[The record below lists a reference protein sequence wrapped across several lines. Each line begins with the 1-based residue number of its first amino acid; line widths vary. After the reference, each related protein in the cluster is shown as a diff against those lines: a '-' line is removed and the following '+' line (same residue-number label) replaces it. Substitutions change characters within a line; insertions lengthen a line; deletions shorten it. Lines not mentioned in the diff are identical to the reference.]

1 MSFMNKSNIFIL
13 LIALQLLQVFA
24 GGSGLSFDVNRA
36 TAYMIAGNCYINPGL
51 TVSGSSNNIGYR
63 YYSLPY
69 GWRQYENKLYIPNLL
84 STKGD
89 WVFGAKAIAGDSSVN
104 EQFKV
109 NLNGL
114 QIKIAP
120 TSSFSSK
127 NLVIGSN
134 YRSDGV
140 SDRDWTD
147 FTSSVSRGDGWY
159 EGSSSGYWYPG
170 QSVQVKTTVTIP
182 TRTAYGVNLAPTTN
196 YGNDDFYNLFSN
208 YGDDSS
214 VRTSVI
220 YSTSTPSQVIV
231 SGPTDDDRKNALD
244 QQYSANKDLNDLNT
258 LIGQLTSNVDS
269 TKASVTRYEADLNG
283 YKSTSSTCNDKIL
296 ELNNAKLTADSAIR
310 TINNQISD
318 YKNRLDDFAPALNSL
333 IERRAQL
340 IISRDSIERSKSP
353 NANLLSQLEGKYSVC
368 NSQADGYR
376 SDYEKVRSSIQS
388 NNNDITTIQNNVA
401 DAPNQIQ
408 LANQQLSVVDAT
420 IADLEAKLSDAR
432 AQKTKIQGDIINYNN
447 IVRSSNNQISTLKS
461 QNARLTGQLDT
472 LQSSIDNQV
481 YQCSSYQRQ
490 SDDIR
495 SKIASTQSDYD
506 SLVSQI
512 NVQETLIANKRNEID
527 RFRSQTT
534 DLPSRLASLQND
546 LGNAQTALSRQYY
559 ICNQASDTVSR
570 AESDLRAANLKLQTE
585 QKFLSDAKAKLTAAL
600 ARKKTADDLVNKLLS
615 SSSTSTSTGGSS
627 VRIGGGIS
635 GFATGNLG
643 SGSTLSIGVSAYT
656 PTPVGSIGDYL
667 GRVYGSDLKTF
678 WEPYSSSSAATTYST
693 MYPLSTTTV
702 NALYGRSDA
711 GVFLPSG
718 STYLSGITSNQIG
731 SSSLPSNIVGDF
743 NCAGSGSGLQSG
755 YGKITSVQPGYITI
769 SSPTNGNLNLR
780 IGSCSRLE
788 SNRPQFIASVYD
800 KVFYRGVKGLNKD
813 IHLYDMTCLS

>member
-36 TAYMIAGNCYINPGL
+36 TAYMSAGNCYINPGL

-89 WVFGAKAIAGDSSVN
+89 WVFGAKAVSGDSSVN

-120 TSSFSSK
+120 SSGYSSK

-159 EGSSSGYWYPG
+159 EGSNSGYWYPG
-170 QSVQVKTTVTIP
+170 QSVQVRTTVAP
-182 TRTAYGVNLAPTTN
+182 TRTAYGVNLVPTASTF
-196 YGNDDFYNLFSN
+196 GNDDFYNLFSN

-220 YSTSTPSQVIV
+220 YSTSTPSQIIV
-231 SGPTDDDRKNALD
+231 SGSTDGDRKSALD

-296 ELNNAKLTADSAIR
+296 ELNNAKLTADSSIR
-310 TINNQISD
+310 TINSQIID
-318 YKNRLDDFAPALNSL
+318 YKNRLDDFTPALNSL
-333 IERRAQL
+333 LVRRTQL
-340 IISRDSIERSKSP
+340 VQSRDSIERSKSP
-353 NANLLSQLEGKYSVC
+353 NSNLLGQLEGKYTSC
-368 NSQADGYR
+368 NSQADEYR
-376 SDYEKVRSSIQS
+376 SNYEKVRSSIQS

-420 IADLEAKLSDAR
+420 ISDLEAKLSDAR
-432 AQKTKIQGDIINYNN
+432 AQKSKIQGDIINYNN
-447 IVRSSNNQISTLKS
+447 VVRSSNNQIATLKS

-481 YQCSSYQRQ
+481 YQCSTYQRQ

-512 NVQETLIANKRNEID
+512 NVQDTLIANKRNEID

-534 DLPSRLASLQND
+534 DLPSRLASFQND
-546 LGNAQTALSRQYY
+546 LSNAQTALSRQYY

-585 QKFLSDAKAKLTAAL
+585 QKFLSDAQSKLTAAL

-615 SSSTSTSTGGSS
+615 TSSTSTSTGGSS
-627 VRIGGGIS
+627 IRIGGGIS
-635 GFATGNLG
+635 GAVTGSLG
-643 SGSTLSIGVSAYT
+643 SSVTIGVSAYT
-656 PTPVGSIGDYL
+656 PTTVGSIGDYL

-711 GVFLPSG
+711 GVFMPSG
-718 STYLSGITSNQIG
+718 SSYLSGITSSQIG
-731 SSSLPSNIVGDF
+731 SSSLPSSIVGDF

-769 SSPTNGNLNLR
+769 SSPTNGNVNLR
-780 IGSCSRLE
+780 IGSCSRL
-788 SNRPQFIASVYD
+788 
-800 KVFYRGVKGLNKD
+800 
-813 IHLYDMTCLS
+813 